1 MFKINQFVTTL
12 TSVVHSINRW
22 VKYNDAR
29 SLFIFANGK
38 GKLPQRLAYTGDDG
52 ATVYHTTVNT
62 DRKVEAYLSC

>member
-38 GKLPQRLAYTGDDG
+38 GKLPQRLVRRKASIVTGDG
-52 ATVYHTTVNT
+52 GTTVYHTTT
-62 DRKVEAYLSC
+62 C

>member
-38 GKLPQRLAYTGDDG
+38 GKLQKRRIVTGDDG
-52 ATVYHTTVNT
+52 TTVYHTT
-62 DRKVEAYLSC
+62 C